1 MEAVPEPFAKAPF
14 APVML
19 ISPSPIRR
27 RRQSEPNAT
36 CVFRQHKV
44 AQRFGVNS
52 LAICARTTIK
62 TRTRSPERNS
72 GCPAGKPGNPETVG
86 KRYQ

>member
-27 RRQSEPNAT
+27 RRQSEPNAA

-62 TRTRSPERNS
+62 TRLNHRERNS
-72 GCPAGKPGNPETVG
+72 GRPAEKPDGLETVA
-86 KRYQ
+86 KRFQ